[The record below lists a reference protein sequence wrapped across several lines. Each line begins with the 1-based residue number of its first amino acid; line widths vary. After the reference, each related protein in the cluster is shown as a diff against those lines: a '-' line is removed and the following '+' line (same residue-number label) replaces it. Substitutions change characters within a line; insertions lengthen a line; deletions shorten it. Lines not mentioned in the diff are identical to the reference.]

1 MSNDKGRGEKLVE
14 DVETLVD
21 EASKVVRVA
30 VIRGSEAAETVGE
43 NLRDTIK
50 QTLKGVR
57 AARDSVVMVRVNKD
71 SLGRMDEL
79 VEAGLVGSRSEA
91 AAFLIAEG
99 IKTRQGLFD
108 KIASKIDGIREAKEE
123 LRRLLDEDDA
133 PPTQGPS
140 PAPTEE

>member
-1 MSNDKGRGEKLVE
+1 MTDENKRRGEKLAE

-21 EASKVVRVA
+21 EVNKVVRVA
-30 VIRGSEAAETVGE
+30 VIRGSEAAESVGE
-43 NLRDTIK
+43 NVRDTIK

-57 AARDSVVMVRVNKD
+57 AARDSVVMIRVNKE

-108 KIASKIDGIREAKEE
+108 KIASKIDEIREAKEK
-123 LRRLLDEDDA
+123 LRKLLDDEDVGVSA
-133 PPTQGPS
+133 EPPS
-140 PAPTEE
+140 S

>member
-1 MSNDKGRGEKLVE
+1 MPDEKKRRGEKLVE

-30 VIRGSEAAETVGE
+30 VIRGSEAAESVGE

-71 SLGRMDEL
+71 SLGRLDEL

-108 KIASKIDGIREAKEE
+108 KIASKIDGIREAREE
-123 LRRLLDEDDA
+123 LRKLLDEEEGETPSGPN
-133 PPTQGPS
+133 PPD
-140 PAPTEE
+140 